1 MVLKTFS
8 QIPCVVRIGEDRVVD
23 FVEESLVEELN
34 NVKMWQRRIQ
44 TALEQVL

>member
-1 MVLKTFS
+1 M
-8 QIPCVVRIGEDRVVD
+8 PCVVRIGEDRVVD

>member
-1 MVLKTFS
+1 MKTFS

-34 NVKMWQRRIQ
+34 NVKMWQRKIQ